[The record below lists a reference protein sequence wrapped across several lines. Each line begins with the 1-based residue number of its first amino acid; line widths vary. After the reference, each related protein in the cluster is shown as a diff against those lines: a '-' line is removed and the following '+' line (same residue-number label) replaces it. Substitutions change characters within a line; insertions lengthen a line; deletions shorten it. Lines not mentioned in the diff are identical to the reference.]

1 MSRLQVAGSAAFAR
15 TSKFSKEYSAIS
27 RIAFCIY
34 KPGSNTG
41 AYMMG
46 VRKKVK
52 RVMESSPSH
61 QHHQSKPESE
71 SHAKTTTTPVESEA
85 GTTTMIDQT
94 LNDHT
99 LKFKGK
105 GCKCRKTF
113 GWLLFFLYQVAL
125 SGGCISCCISCCINC
140 CISCCIS

>member
-94 LNDHT
+94 LNDDT
-99 LKFKGK
+99 LKFNGK
-105 GCKCRKTF
+105 GCKRRKTF
-113 GWLLFFLYQVAL
+113 GSKKAL
-125 SGGCISCCISCCINC
+125 GKFGTIP
-140 CISCCIS
+140 